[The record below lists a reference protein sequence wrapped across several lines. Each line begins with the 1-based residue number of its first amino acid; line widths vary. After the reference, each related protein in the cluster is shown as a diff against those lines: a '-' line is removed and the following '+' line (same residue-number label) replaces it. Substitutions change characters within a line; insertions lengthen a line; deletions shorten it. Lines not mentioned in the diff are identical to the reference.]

1 MSLDRCRAVVT
12 GAGSG
17 LGRAFCLQ
25 LAARGA
31 RILVGDVDR
40 AGAEETAR
48 MVRERGGEAVVELC
62 DVRDPAQ
69 VEQLA
74 DVAQRTFGGVD
85 LLVNNAGVAVGGPIG
100 EVRPEDWKWVMD
112 INVLGVA
119 YGLETFVPR
128 FKKQGSGYVINVAS
142 AAGLISTANLGPY
155 NASKA
160 AVVAISETLAS
171 ELRGSG
177 IHVTV
182 LCPTFFKT
190 NIFKSA
196 RNSSSDGAMNTMV
209 EKLMEKA
216 PLQADDVAR
225 IALEHVERGE
235 LYCVPMADGRLLWRI
250 KRMRPDIMSW
260 VLSPGGGMGML
271 KKLTGGR

>member
-25 LAARGA
+25 LAKRGA
-31 RILVGDVDR
+31 RIVLGDVDV

-48 MVRERGGEAVVELC
+48 LVRAAGGEAVVQRC
-62 DVRDPAQ
+62 DVRAYAD
-69 VEQLA
+69 VEELA
-74 DVAQRTFGGVD
+74 EVAQRTYGGAD
-85 LLVNNAGVAVGGPIG
+85 LVINNAGVAVGGPIG
-100 EVRPEDWKWVMD
+100 EVKPEDWKWVMD

-119 YGLETFVPR
+119 HGLEAFVPR
-128 FKKQGSGYVINVAS
+128 LKKQGSGYIINVAS
-142 AAGLISTANLGPY
+142 AAGLISSANLAPY

-160 AVVAISETLAS
+160 AVVAISETLAA

-177 IHVTV
+177 VNVTV

-196 RNSSSDGAMNTMV
+196 RNSSDSGINSLV
-209 EKLMEKA
+209 EKLMERA
-216 PLQADDVAR
+216 PIQADDVAR
-225 IALEHVERGE
+225 IALEHVEKNT
-235 LYCVPMADGRLLWRI
+235 LFCVPMADGRLLWRV
-250 KRMRPDIMSW
+250 KRMRPAAMPW
-260 VLSPGGGMGML
+260 VLSPGGGMALL
-271 KKLTGGR
+271 KRITGGK